1 MPSQIAACSLILSI
15 NIYELDA
22 EKSQPTGFFKNCMSH
37 NGLLRLNTDIWNNQS
52 MHELSGYSICDL
64 TDCLHEL
71 SVFIS
76 TNLQPN
82 RLECFDIA
90 AIKSLQKYDS

>member
-1 MPSQIAACSLILSI
+1 
-15 NIYELDA
+15 
-22 EKSQPTGFFKNCMSH
+22 
-37 NGLLRLNTDIWNNQS
+37 
-52 MHELSGYSICDL
+52 MHELTGYSIREL
-64 TDCLHEL
+64 VDCLNDL

-90 AIKSLQKYDS
+90 AIKSLQQYDA